1 MADDLLVRCPRCET
15 KNRVPRARV
24 DRGEL
29 PVCGKCR
36 QPLPVSTE
44 PLTITD
50 ATFAEEVER
59 SPLPV
64 VVDMWADWCGPCRML
79 APIIDELAREFAGRI
94 KFAKLNIDENRR
106 TAMQFNVGSI
116 PALLVFQNGELVD
129 EMVGL
134 IPKANLAARLRRF
147 ATAA

>member
-1 MADDLLVRCPRCET
+1 MADDLLVRCPRCES

-36 QPLPVSTE
+36 QPLPVFTE

-59 SPLPV
+59 SSLPV
-64 VVDMWADWCGPCRML
+64 VVDVWADWCGPCRML

-147 ATAA
+147 AAA